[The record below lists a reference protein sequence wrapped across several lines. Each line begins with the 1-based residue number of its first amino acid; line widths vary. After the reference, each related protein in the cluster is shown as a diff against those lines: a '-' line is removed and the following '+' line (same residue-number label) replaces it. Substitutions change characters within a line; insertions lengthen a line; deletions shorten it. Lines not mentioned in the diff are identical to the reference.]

1 MHKMLLNLDRTKI
14 ALDNTT
20 NQLMAL
26 QHSQF
31 IENRVYDD
39 DETIANIDNVPIDE
53 IKTDQEVVY
62 SKLVFPLAQIK
73 NFQFIL

>member
-1 MHKMLLNLDRTKI
+1 MLLNLDRTKI